1 MILRVILI
9 RHAHVV
15 PRKGDVDRN
24 LLRCHPLVIPGVVP
38 RKGDVD
44 RNMQISPFLVLTSV
58 VPRKGDVD
66 RNPISLAA
74 SVGVLGRRPPQGGR
88 G

>member
-1 MILRVILI
+1 MY
-9 RHAHVV
+9 
-15 PRKGDVDRN
+15 PD
-24 LLRCHPLVIPGVVP
+24 VVP

-44 RNMQISPFLVLTSV
+44 RNMASPSDAGPMSV

-66 RNPISLAA
+66 RNFLFLRRTQDEIE
-74 SVGVLGRRPPQGGR
+74 GRPPQGGR

>member
-1 MILRVILI
+1 MY
-9 RHAHVV
+9 VV

-24 LLRCHPLVIPGVVP
+24 LTCAIIDTANYVVP

-44 RNMQISPFLVLTSV
+44 RNSIPAGVELLTVV

-66 RNPISLAA
+66 RNNKVFNNLTN
-74 SVGVLGRRPPQGGR
+74 VTCRPPQGGR

>member
-1 MILRVILI
+1 MKVEWSIYRTD
-9 RHAHVV
+9 VV

-24 LLRCHPLVIPGVVP
+24 EIGRGHPESGLVVP

-44 RNMQISPFLVLTSV
+44 RNMVQDDDGSYYYS
-58 VPRKGDVD
+58 
-66 RNPISLAA
+66 
-74 SVGVLGRRPPQGGR
+74 RPPQGGR

>member
-1 MILRVILI
+1 MCNWVLLCYKTP
-9 RHAHVV
+9 VV

-24 LLRCHPLVIPGVVP
+24 VNATASASVMLNVVP

-44 RNMQISPFLVLTSV
+44 RNKHGWPYSNFH
-58 VPRKGDVD
+58 D
-66 RNPISLAA
+66 
-74 SVGVLGRRPPQGGR
+74 RRPPQGGR

>member
-1 MILRVILI
+1 MDRNFQVPGQLVTQY
-9 RHAHVV
+9 VV

-24 LLRCHPLVIPGVVP
+24 YDYKPTKNNAP
-38 RKGDVD
+38 
-44 RNMQISPFLVLTSV
+44 V

-66 RNPISLAA
+66 RNPAQAQQLAGA
-74 SVGVLGRRPPQGGR
+74 QGRPPQGGR

>member
-1 MILRVILI
+1 M
-9 RHAHVV
+9 VV

-24 LLRCHPLVIPGVVP
+24 GANVCTLLTIRVVPRKGDVDRNKPGFVFHLAGGVVP

-44 RNMQISPFLVLTSV
+44 RNRVEPDNVFAV
-58 VPRKGDVD
+58 KC
-66 RNPISLAA
+66 
-74 SVGVLGRRPPQGGR
+74 RPPQGGR

>member
-1 MILRVILI
+1 MLLQGSATRIY
-9 RHAHVV
+9 VV

-24 LLRCHPLVIPGVVP
+24 IAKSVLPLPGRPVVP

-44 RNMQISPFLVLTSV
+44 RNAMNLAGRLSSRV

-66 RNPISLAA
+66 RNARPLDHFSD
-74 SVGVLGRRPPQGGR
+74 VTGRPPQGGR

>member
-1 MILRVILI
+1 MECYL
-9 RHAHVV
+9 VV

-24 LLRCHPLVIPGVVP
+24 TVHARKAVDEKVVP

-44 RNMQISPFLVLTSV
+44 RNRLHLLETFDAIS
-58 VPRKGDVD
+58 
-66 RNPISLAA
+66 
-74 SVGVLGRRPPQGGR
+74 RPPQGGR

>member
-1 MILRVILI
+1 MLNL
-9 RHAHVV
+9 VV

-24 LLRCHPLVIPGVVP
+24 AGKPSR
-38 RKGDVD
+38 RK
-44 RNMQISPFLVLTSV
+44 RRSV

-66 RNPISLAA
+66 RNIKNLAVIYGTRVVPRKGDVDRNA
-74 SVGVLGRRPPQGGR
+74 TSSRDRFSRSCRPPQGGR